1 MKIDFSFIFPDLI
14 ACRMWITITWFYFPS
29 NSKSQNESMQIMCH
43 HFHYVSIY
51 LKQFTSLFDG
61 YLNNIIKL
69 KCVYHS
75 QLMRRAHSSF
85 YQCFKILFMIP
96 LRNPSPMDSVRT
108 YLSNIVHQAKPWIHI
123 IFLTVRTAL
132 SMSIGN
138 CHHCEYKIQSATSSF
153 IELHTNVCN
162 DNFLHFEPLNCVLE
176 SSHSYRNGLFYT
188 TQI

>member
-1 MKIDFSFIFPDLI
+1 
-14 ACRMWITITWFYFPS
+14 
-29 NSKSQNESMQIMCH
+29 MCH

-176 SSHSYRNGLFYT
+176 SSHSYRNGFFYT